1 MVNFSSLHDEGGPV
15 DVFYHHRR
23 DKLLI
28 PRLTVV
34 ISLILAFH
42 NIGTFLAWLIG
53 GKLLGSLSFTPLCR
67 QSPNEPNII
76 ITAARRI
83 DTALSSPITNPSI
96 ILLNLYITNEE
107 EER

>member
-1 MVNFSSLHDEGGPV
+1 MVNFSSLHDEERPA

-42 NIGTFLAWLIG
+42 NTGTFFSVAVG
-53 GKLLGSLSFTPLCR
+53 GNILEGTQPFPENQKST
-67 QSPNEPNII
+67 SPKAEG
-76 ITAARRI
+76 
-83 DTALSSPITNPSI
+83 
-96 ILLNLYITNEE
+96 
-107 EER
+107 